1 MAHLS
6 LASESWCHV
15 LSGEHLIIKQ
25 GKTVVKPYYPY
36 THNYLN
42 ICPKM
47 LFVGIPYILCHWE
60 HLWQFY
66 SGRIVTITYKDY
78 QIGDLENKNNSCYYI
93 WVCLWPDNPRLWWLF
108 VQIYAKLT
116 SSLISVTILKI

>member
-25 GKTVVKPYYPY
+25 GKTVVKPHYPY

-47 LFVGIPYILCHWE
+47 LFVGISYILCHWE
-60 HLWQFY
+60 HLQLHIKITKLVIW
-66 SGRIVTITYKDY
+66 RTKIIVVI
-78 QIGDLENKNNSCYYI
+78 
-93 WVCLWPDNPRLWWLF
+93 
-108 VQIYAKLT
+108 IYET
-116 SSLISVTILKI
+116 